1 MSCPKITM
9 SAFVSAVVLAAFCAA
24 TGLAQAQ
31 SSECVVDRNNNTLCP
46 PAKSVCLTE
55 SINGAI
61 RCSPPDGGVIADRYG
76 MAQCGVGRCVVD
88 IRGDAFCAKDSGGA
102 AAKGQYGDAVCAG
115 GCAKAQASLCS
126 ALTR

>member
-1 MSCPKITM
+1 MSHKKINL
-9 SAFVSAVVLAAFCAA
+9 SAFASAVVFAVFCAA
-24 TGLAQAQ
+24 AGLAQAQ

-55 SINGAI
+55 SSSGTVK
-61 RCSPPDGGVIADRYG
+61 CSPPSGGVIADRYG
-76 MAQCGVGRCVVD
+76 IAQCGAGRCVLD

-115 GCAKAQASLCS
+115 GCVRAQASLCS
-126 ALTR
+126 TLTR